1 MKTKRMR
8 RNTTIGIVAGVLAAG
23 LIITPS
29 SQAAG
34 TIKIGFINATIGPF
48 AGPAPEITKGLNLA
62 LKEINSTVN
71 GKKIVIIEEAS
82 DATPQLALEKA
93 QAEKAAQDRELNRVR
108 QEKAE
113 RKARMTQLWQLVEQH
128 RVPRVDSDEYFNF
141 VHANK
146 VHRIGVDTSLR
157 ERIQSGQ
164 VIIVRYGKFY
174 APVLPEIANRV
185 KALDPEALVDLNSTS
200 PTDST
205 ATDDTYKDY
214 VVPDDLMW

>member
-1 MKTKRMR
+1 MSLSLREQ
-8 RNTTIGIVAGVLAAG
+8 LLQAG
-23 LIITPS
+23 LVTTKQVK
-29 SQAAG
+29 QAQQQEN
-34 TIKIGFINATIGPF
+34 KQRP
-48 AGPAPEITKGLNLA
+48 KGRFDPKA
-62 LKEINSTVN
+62 K
-71 GKKIVIIEEAS
+71 S
-82 DATPQLALEKA
+82 DRQLALEKA
-93 QAEKAAQDRELNRVR
+93 QAEKAAQDRELNRIR
-108 QEKAE
+108 QQKAE

-200 PTDST
+200 PTDSAT
-205 ATDDTYKDY
+205 ADDTYKDY